1 MSSSPDSSLH
11 STANP
16 DANVHTKHAS
26 SFLPPNSPLPTI
38 SGGISSYGAVHRHP
52 SDNDMRP
59 RNAPTAAEA
68 TAITALQIAEERH
81 AREIQALK
89 EEHTQDLEA
98 LREETKSVHDMETIE
113 LKMAL
118 YAEHKR
124 DLSELKEESER
135 ASEHSKALFLA
146 TRAREKSPARFPT
159 PSPVAAAPRELHP
172 TCAAAPVEATSV
184 PRPDAGPASTSTA
197 NSTATTSPEIP
208 SSSTTTTTTATA
220 PTSPPMPP
228 PPDARRGSAVA
239 APPHVH
245 FLTTGITPTEAKEAT
260 GEGGKRG
267 GDQGGAVKVVVGAG
281 EGDDG
286 GERGREGW
294 VPPL

>member
-11 STANP
+11 STTNP
-16 DANVHTKHAS
+16 DASVHTKHPSA
-26 SFLPPNSPLPTI
+26 FLPPNSPLPTI
-38 SGGISSYGAVHRHP
+38 SGDIPGYGAVHRYP

-98 LREETKSVHDMETIE
+98 LREETKSVHDIETIE
-113 LKMAL
+113 VKMAL

-124 DLSELKEESER
+124 DLSELKEERER
-135 ASEHSKALFLA
+135 AFEHSKTFFLA

-159 PSPVAAAPRELHP
+159 PSPVAGVPRELRP

-184 PRPDAGPASTSTA
+184 PGPDAGPASTSTA
-197 NSTATTSPEIP
+197 SSTATTSPDIP
-208 SSSTTTTTTATA
+208 TSSTTTTA

-239 APPHVH
+239 AAPHVH

-260 GEGGKRG
+260 GEGEKRG
-267 GDQGGAVKVVVGAG
+267 GGREGAVKVVVGAG

-286 GERGREGW
+286 GEREREREEW
-294 VPPL
+294 VPL

>member
-1 MSSSPDSSLH
+1 
-11 STANP
+11 
-16 DANVHTKHAS
+16 
-26 SFLPPNSPLPTI
+26 
-38 SGGISSYGAVHRHP
+38 
-52 SDNDMRP
+52 MRP
-59 RNAPTAAEA
+59 RNTPTAAEA

-81 AREIQALK
+81 AREVQALK

-98 LREETKSVHDMETIE
+98 LREETKSVHDIETIG

-124 DLSELKEESER
+124 DLLELKEERER
-135 ASEHSKALFLA
+135 ASEHSKAFLLA
-146 TRAREKSPARFPT
+146 MRAREKSPARFPT
-159 PSPVAAAPRELHP
+159 PSPVGAAPRELHP

-197 NSTATTSPEIP
+197 SSTATTSPEIP
-208 SSSTTTTTTATA
+208 TSSTTTTTA

-228 PPDARRGSAVA
+228 PPDTRRGSAVA

-260 GEGGKRG
+260 GEGGKREG
-267 GDQGGAVKVVVGAG
+267 GREGAVKVVIEAG

-286 GERGREGW
+286 GEREREREG
-294 VPPL
+294 

>member
-11 STANP
+11 STTNP

-26 SFLPPNSPLPTI
+26 AFLPPNSSLPTI
-38 SGGISSYGAVHRHP
+38 SGDISGYGAVHRYP

-81 AREIQALK
+81 AREVQALK

-98 LREETKSVHDMETIE
+98 LREETKHVHDIETIE
-113 LKMAL
+113 VKMAL

-124 DLSELKEESER
+124 DLSELKEERER
-135 ASEHSKALFLA
+135 ACEHSKAFFLA

-184 PRPDAGPASTSTA
+184 PSGPASTSTA
-197 NSTATTSPEIP
+197 SSTATTSPEIP
-208 SSSTTTTTTATA
+208 TSSTTTTTTTTA

-228 PPDARRGSAVA
+228 SPDARRGSAVA
-239 APPHVH
+239 AAPHVH

-260 GEGGKRG
+260 GEGGRRE

-286 GERGREGW
+286 GKREREEW